1 MLEINNYNSDILK
14 DITFSLK
21 EGENLIIL
29 GKNGAGKSTLAKVL
43 SNLIPNNKVI
53 LQGQRIDKIDD
64 FKRAQAI
71 NYIPPKLS
79 IFDEYVTLKEFL
91 ELSCVNETDNKKI
104 DGIFSVNDFMGLKIE
119 EIITLLKLEKLK
131 HRYCKAFSSGEKQLL
146 LLASAIIHDAQITI
160 FDELT
165 ANLDISRLKEVFD
178 IFNSKLLKQKII
190 ITHNLDLAYALKF
203 KVLYINDGKIEF
215 FGQHKEF
222 FEDHNLKKFY
232 NNTIS
237 KLDKHLVVNL

>member
-104 DGIFSVNDFMGLKIE
+104 E

-215 FGQHKEF
+215 FGQHEEF
-222 FEDHNLKKFY
+222 FEDLNLKKFY

-237 KLDKHLVVNL
+237 KLDKHSVVNL

>member
-64 FKRAQAI
+64 FKRAEAI

-91 ELSCVNETDNKKI
+91 ELSCVNETDDK
-104 DGIFSVNDFMGLKIE
+104 KIE

-131 HRYCKAFSSGEKQLL
+131 HRYCKSFSSGEKQLL
-146 LLASAIIHDAQITI
+146 LLASAIMHNAQITI

-165 ANLDISRLKEVFD
+165 ANLDISRLKEVFE
-178 IFNSKLLKQKII
+178 IFNSDLLKQKII
-190 ITHNLDLAYALKF
+190 ITHNLDLAYALKY
-203 KVLYINDGKIEF
+203 KVLFLSDGIIQFFGEHDEF
-215 FGQHKEF
+215 FSNQ
-222 FEDHNLKKFY
+222 NLKKFY
-232 NNTIS
+232 NNTIM
-237 KLDKHLVVNL
+237 KLDNHLVVNL

>member
-71 NYIPPKLS
+71 NYIQPKLS

-91 ELSCVNETDNKKI
+91 ELSCVNETD
-104 DGIFSVNDFMGLKIE
+104 DRKIE

>member
-53 LQGQRIDKIDD
+53 LQGIKIDKIDD

-91 ELSCVNETDNKKI
+91 ELSCVNETDDK
-104 DGIFSVNDFMGLKIE
+104 KIE

-215 FGQHKEF
+215 FGQHEEF

>member
-91 ELSCVNETDNKKI
+91 ELSCVNETD
-104 DGIFSVNDFMGLKIE
+104 DRKIE

-146 LLASAIIHDAQITI
+146 LLASAIMHNAQITI

-165 ANLDISRLKEVFD
+165 ANLDISRLKEVYD
-178 IFNSKLLKQKII
+178 IFNSNLLNQKIV
-190 ITHNLDLAYALKF
+190 ITHNLDLAYALKY
-203 KVLYINDGKIEF
+203 KVLFLNDGIIEF
-215 FGQHKEF
+215 FGEHDEF
-222 FEDHNLKKFY
+222 FSNQNLKKFY
-232 NNTIS
+232 NNTIM
-237 KLDKHLVVNL
+237 KLDNHLVVNL

>member
-1 MLEINNYNSDILK
+1 MLEINNYNSDILH
-14 DITFSLK
+14 DIYFSLK
-21 EGENLIIL
+21 ENESLIIL
-29 GKNGAGKSTLAKVL
+29 GENGAGKSTLAKVL
-43 SNLIPNNKVI
+43 SNLITNDKVK
-53 LQGQRIDKIDD
+53 LFDERIDKLSDL
-64 FKRAQAI
+64 KRAQLI

-91 ELSCVNETDNKKI
+91 ELSTITNVDNEKI
-104 DGIFSVNDFMGLKIE
+104 DNLIK
-119 EIITLLKLEKLK
+119 LLKLEKLK

-146 LLASAIIHDAQITI
+146 LLASSIMHDAEITI

-178 IFNSKLLKQKII
+178 IFNSDLLKQKII

-203 KVLYINDGKIEF
+203 KVLFIKDGKIEF
-215 FGQHKEF
+215 FGQHDEF
-222 FEDHNLKKFY
+222 FSNENLKKFY
-232 NNTIS
+232 NNTIM